1 MLLRE
6 AGVASRRGAE
16 EFIREGR
23 VTVNGRPAELGARA
37 DPACDEILLDGSALL
52 LRQETVC
59 YVLNKPR
66 GVVTTLSDPG
76 GRPTV
81 ADYVQGLPW
90 RLFPVGRLDL
100 DSEGLLLL
108 TNDGMLANGLMHP
121 RHHVPK
127 TYAVTLDRPV
137 DARLRSLL
145 RQEIALED
153 GPVRFL
159 SVEAAVG
166 DSEIEVQIGEGRKR
180 IVRRALLA
188 LDRRVVR
195 LVRTAIGPF
204 GDPDLPPG
212 KMRRLSQRE
221 LEVLS
226 RAISPPDPP
235 TG

>member
-1 MLLRE
+1 M
-6 AGVASRRGAE
+6 ASRRGAE
-16 EFIREGR
+16 EYIRAGR
-23 VTVNGRPAELGARA
+23 VTVNGSVAELGASA
-37 DPACDEILLDGSALL
+37 DPACDEILLDGRALL

-137 DARLRSLL
+137 DDRMRSLL

-159 SVEAAVG
+159 SAEADLG
-166 DSEIEVQIGEGRKR
+166 QSEIEVQIGEGRKR

-188 LDRRVVR
+188 LDRRVMR
-195 LVRTAIGPF
+195 LVRTAIGPLR
-204 GDPDLPPG
+204 DPGLRSG
-212 KMRRLSQRE
+212 EMRRLTQSE
-221 LEVLS
+221 LEALS
-226 RAISPPDPP
+226 RAILPVDPP
-235 TG
+235 SGKMVGQD

>member
-1 MLLRE
+1 M
-6 AGVASRRGAE
+6 
-16 EFIREGR
+16 
-23 VTVNGRPAELGARA
+23 TVNGQVADLGARA
-37 DPACDEILLDGSALL
+37 DPACDEVLLDGSALL

-81 ADYVQGLPW
+81 ADYLQGLPW

-145 RQEIALED
+145 QEEITLED

-159 SVEAAVG
+159 SVAADLG
-166 DSEIEVQIGEGRKR
+166 QSEIEVQIGEGRKR

-195 LVRTAIGPF
+195 LVRTAIGP
-204 GDPDLPPG
+204 LRAPG
-212 KMRRLSQRE
+212 LRSGEMRRLTHGE
-221 LEVLS
+221 LEALS
-226 RAISPPDPP
+226 RAIRPVGPPI
-235 TG
+235 G